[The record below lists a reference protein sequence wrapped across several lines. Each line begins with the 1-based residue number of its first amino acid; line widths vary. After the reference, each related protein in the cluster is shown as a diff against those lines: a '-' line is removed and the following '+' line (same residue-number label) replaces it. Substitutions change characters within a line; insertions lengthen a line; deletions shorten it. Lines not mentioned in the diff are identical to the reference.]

1 MGKKPKLEILQAPRG
16 TFDVLPDNFG
26 YYEKF
31 LKAAK
36 KIASYYGY
44 RPIETPAFE
53 DVEVFSRTLGKSSDV
68 VEKQMYSFRT
78 RGGDELVL
86 RPEGTAPVIRSYLEN
101 GMFNWPSPVKLYYS
115 GQFFRHESP
124 QRGRYRQ
131 FRQFGLEIIG
141 EQDPVYDAQIIQ
153 ILMNICKEAGL
164 KDLYIQINSVGCR
177 ACRPSYRAALI
188 SYYKNRKNKVC
199 GDCRRRLKEN
209 PLRVL
214 DCKEEKCAPVKTGAP
229 HLVDYLCE
237 DCKNHFQKTLD
248 FLDALSLPYI
258 LNPHLVRGLD
268 YYSKTVF
275 EIFPEREAALS
286 QKSEETQEAETQA
299 GEVSKK
305 TAIAAGGRYDSLV
318 ELMGGKPTPAAGG
331 ALGLERIVALMKEK
345 GVKPISEPKIRVFAV
360 QLGDLAKKK
369 ILSLVEEFRK
379 SDVLV
384 AESLGRDS
392 IKSQLKIAN
401 KMECQYALIIGQ
413 KEAIDKTAIVR
424 DMTSGIQETVP
435 MAKIL
440 DYMKKRLR
448 K

>member
-1 MGKKPKLEILQAPRG
+1 MAKKKQKLEMLQAPRG
-16 TFDVLPDNFG
+16 TFDVLPENFG

-36 KIASYYGY
+36 KIAVYYGY
-44 RPIETPAFE
+44 RPIETPIFE
-53 DVEVFSRTLGKSSDV
+53 DVNVFSRTLGKSSDI

-86 RPEGTAPVIRSYLEN
+86 RPEGTAPVIRSYIEN
-101 GMFNWPSPVKLYYS
+101 GMFNWPSPVKFFYN
-115 GQFFRHESP
+115 GPFFRHESP

-141 EQDPVYDAQIIQ
+141 EKDPVYDAQIIQ
-153 ILMNICKEAGL
+153 ILMNICREIGL

-177 ACRPSYRAALI
+177 YCRPSYRSALL

-214 DCKEEKCAPVKTGAP
+214 DCKEEKCAPTNANAP
-229 HLVDYLCE
+229 HIIDYLCE
-237 DCKNHFQKTLD
+237 ECKNHFKGTLD

-258 LNPHLVRGLD
+258 LNPHLMRGLD
-268 YYSKTVF
+268 YYTKTVF
-275 EIFPEREAALS
+275 EIFPEGEAVIAR
-286 QKSEETQEAETQA
+286 KAKETAESELPEES
-299 GEVSKK
+299 VKK
-305 TAIAAGGRYDSLV
+305 TALGAGGRYDALL
-318 ELMGGKPTPAAGG
+318 EMMGGKDAPAAGG
-331 ALGLERIVALMKEK
+331 ALGMERIVALMKEK
-345 GVKPISEPKIRVFAV
+345 GVKPAAEPKVRVFMI
-360 QLGDLAKKK
+360 QLGELAKKK
-369 ILSLVEEFRK
+369 ILSLIEEFRK
-379 SDVLV
+379 ADIFA

-413 KEAIDKTAIVR
+413 KEAIDKTVIVR

-435 MAKIL
+435 MVKIL
-440 DYMKKRLR
+440 EYMKKRLR